1 MTVNEAIATITRCSR
16 TFQTVH
22 GPVTVINTTPHPIT
36 FQDVDGTLV
45 SIPSDPALLVNATPV
60 TEPDYSNPLLV
71 HTTFQT
77 TPKQRQLVADIWHI
91 WLYKI
96 FPKVD
101 GQLAIVGSMIA
112 VNAYP
117 GRVVGMVPVPGYE
130 RVAPAEK
137 RMRCDCFT
145 VA

>member
-1 MTVNEAIATITRCSR
+1 MTITEAITIVAHCSH
-16 TFQTVH
+16 TFNTVH
-22 GPVTVINTTPHPIT
+22 GPVTVINTTPHTIN

-60 TEPDYSNPLLV
+60 SVPDKTNPLLV
-71 HTTFQT
+71 HTSFQT
-77 TPKQRQLVADIWHI
+77 TTEQRLLVSDIRNI
-91 WLYKI
+91 WWYTI
-96 FPKVD
+96 HPKVG
-101 GQLAIVGSMIA
+101 GQLALVGSMIA

-117 GRVVGMVPVPGYE
+117 GQVVGMVPVPGYE

-145 VA
+145 A